1 MFMKSYTLLRVSS
14 DTKKKLDEFRT
25 QGQSY
30 NGLLWELLQLA
41 EKAGF
46 GKAADRLDLMKPTE
60 GPPLPK
66 KMNRRWKKE

>member
-1 MFMKSYTLLRVSS
+1 MKSYTLLRVST

-46 GKAADRLDLMKPTE
+46 GKAADRLDLMRPTE

-66 KMNRRWKKE
+66 KMGRRWKKKQ

>member
-1 MFMKSYTLLRVSS
+1 MKSYTLLRVSS

-46 GKAADRLDLMKPTE
+46 GKAADRLGLLTPTE
-60 GPPLPK
+60 GLPLPK
-66 KMNRRWKKE
+66 RSKKGRWKKQ